1 MANHEI
7 DAVDK
12 TILRHLHDDSRT
24 SPSSIAETMEHST
37 EEVAER
43 IQHLEEAGVISKY
56 TIMVDPAELGYISV
70 AFGFS
75 VQPGRTDEIAAEL
88 SNYEYIYKLWILSGR
103 HNIVAHASF
112 EDIGEFQTFS
122 HDTLHDIDGISNYET
137 SIMTKSILNEGGV
150 ILPDD

>member
-7 DAVDK
+7 DTVDK
-12 TILRHLHDDSRT
+12 TILRHLHNESRA
-24 SPSSIAETMEHST
+24 SPASIAETMEHST
-37 EEVAER
+37 DEVAER
-43 IQHLEEAGVISKY
+43 IQQLEEEGVISKY

-75 VQPGRTDEIAAEL
+75 VEPGRTDEIAAEL

-103 HNIVAHASF
+103 HNIVAHTSF
-112 EDIGEFQTFS
+112 EDISEFQAFS